1 MTSFRPWLERIAAG
15 MLALSTHAVAW
26 GTPQVR
32 DVLAAA
38 TARSASL
45 DQRAVAE
52 IFRGGAE
59 GRSGTAVVIAVAE
72 DGLPLVAKYHSVDD
86 AAVPSGA
93 AVLLHADGAGERYCV
108 AATPLAVGQHGTW
121 RALAGSARGA
131 AVGESAVAAV
141 GDTMAARLAQLAGGE
156 TVRSGAVLEI
166 PYDGAILLDGRLCV
180 VRAADAADI
189 PSRGA
194 ITAEAREVFRFE
206 LPAGQTV
213 TTWSALAGERA
224 ELRDGLP
231 PGDYRLEIDGGI
243 GVETIGF
250 TVLEP
255 AARDRIWARAD
266 ALARLLGSD
275 RDPLVVQ
282 VAAESLLAHDP
293 PLLVDAHGLLAS
305 LPAGGLTDHL
315 QRLATGVMERLRSPA
330 PAEGARVFVF
340 PAPAPVAD
348 APDDDPRITALRAH
362 VVAGRWDAARPLWH
376 ELLTAEDQRTVGIAR
391 LCRAMFLAQSCAHL
405 DPVAEEA
412 FLAAWAQL
420 SANGSADDRRR
431 TCINYGNFL
440 LRGATAEI
448 HDHTLRMAVGVP
460 LSLVK
465 SAARVSDGM
474 TALEAAFSL
483 ATDDAERA
491 TALVGMAR
499 SHALLADI
507 LSLTVSGGDDGP
519 VVATRT
525 AALSAAAAL
534 ATAAVE
540 AAPPELHDVRAVASE
555 VLGRVAFRSGD
566 MATAEQATGDALREY
581 LATGSLVGVESTH
594 RTLGLIKAV
603 TTPTE
608 ALSHLLVSLEI
619 GDLLRQ
625 RMLQDP
631 AGLARA
637 GFLAQRSY
645 VAERIVGLL
654 VALGRPREALLIA
667 ERSKARSLG
676 DILAARMAGGAT
688 RDVVPQAAV
697 ADDPIHEWPA
707 GIAAVE
713 YLVGAES
720 AWIFTVD
727 SRGEVAAMPIC
738 GPDGSPQPPAQ
749 LVARVQSLLQSLDTL
764 GTRAGRELAKKAA
777 VGQPIAF
784 ERDWQGDLAALYE
797 ILLPPRSRAALTGAS
812 TVVIVPHHVLHY
824 VPFAALVVKPDPDSS
839 ANHMPLPEFLVD
851 QPFALVHAPSLTSWR
866 MLRRGDTRRVREAG
880 VMGIV
885 DFLGEAPALEGVAR
899 DIDNMREVFG
909 PRLTTVVREGDATE
923 EEAAAMLRR
932 PGLVAM
938 CTHGQKVPDQPLA
951 GFLTCR
957 RGPTGDG
964 KLTVS
969 EVYELDVRAD
979 LVILNCCYGGFA
991 DRAPLPG
998 DDLFGMQRALLARGS
1013 GTVVSG
1019 LWDIFDSTAPDL
1031 VRGFCTRLDAG
1042 SGAATALAETQRD
1055 FLARWRAAEPEVMR
1069 FLTHPYYW
1077 AVFTVSGD
1085 DRTTVAAATD
1095 VFRSSDPGQPSQN
1108 GRPHPQE
1115 Q

>member
-1 MTSFRPWLERIAAG
+1 MTLCRPWLERIVAG
-15 MLALSTHAVAW
+15 MLAVSAHAVAW
-26 GTPQVR
+26 ATPQVR
-32 DVLAAA
+32 DILAAA
-38 TARSASL
+38 TARSACL
-45 DQRAVAE
+45 DQKAVAE
-52 IFRGGAE
+52 LFSENAE
-59 GRSGTAVVIAVAE
+59 GRSTTAVVITVAE
-72 DGLPLVAKYHSVDD
+72 DGLPRVTKYQGVDE
-86 AAVPSGA
+86 AVVPSGD
-93 AVLLHADGAGERYCV
+93 AVLLHANGAGERYCFS
-108 AATPLAVGQHGTW
+108 ATPLTAGQHGTW
-121 RALAGSARGA
+121 RTLAGGARGTG
-131 AVGESAVAAV
+131 VGQSAVATV
-141 GDTMAARLAQLAGGE
+141 GDTTAAHLAQLAGGE
-156 TVRSGAVLEI
+156 TVRSGAVLEL
-166 PYDGAILLDGRLCV
+166 PYDGATILDGRLCIR
-180 VRAADAADI
+180 RAADAATV

-194 ITAEAREVFRFE
+194 ITTQAREVLRFE
-206 LPAGQTV
+206 LPDGEAV
-213 TTWSALAGERA
+213 TAWSTLVGERA
-224 ELRDGLP
+224 DLREGLP
-231 PGDYRLEIDGGI
+231 PGDYRLEIDGGV
-243 GVETIGF
+243 GVEAISF
-250 TVLEP
+250 TVLDR
-255 AARDRIWARAD
+255 AARDHLWARAD
-266 ALARLLGSD
+266 ALARLLGSE

-282 VAAESLLAHDP
+282 VAAESLLSHDP
-293 PLLVDAHGLLAS
+293 PLIVDAYALLAS
-305 LPAGGLTDHL
+305 LPADVLTDHL
-315 QRLATGVMERLRSPA
+315 HRLSAGVMERLRSPM
-330 PAEGARVFVF
+330 PADSAGVFVF

-348 APDDDPRITALRAH
+348 APDDDPRITSLRAH

-376 ELLTAEDQRTVGIAR
+376 ELLADKNQRAVGIAR

-405 DPVAEEA
+405 DPVAEEE

-420 SANGSADDRRR
+420 SAHGSADDRRR
-431 TCINYGNFL
+431 TCINYCNFL

-465 SAARVSDGM
+465 SAARISNAM
-474 TALEAAFSL
+474 TALEAAFGL

-507 LSLTVSGGDDGP
+507 LSLAVSGGDDGP

-534 ATAAVE
+534 AAAAIE
-540 AAPPELHDVRAVASE
+540 AAPSELHDVRAVASE

-581 LATGSLVGVESTH
+581 LATGSLVGAESAH
-594 RTLGLIKAV
+594 RTLGLIKAA

-608 ALSHLLVSLEI
+608 ALNHLLVSLEI
-619 GDLLRQ
+619 GDMLRE

-631 AGLARA
+631 AGIARA

-654 VALGRPREALLIA
+654 IALGRPREALLIA

-676 DILAARMAGGAT
+676 DVLAARIAGGAA
-688 RDVVPQAAV
+688 RDIAAQASV

-707 GIAAVE
+707 GVAAVE

-727 SRGEVAAMPIC
+727 SRGEVTAMPVC
-738 GPDGSPQPPAQ
+738 GSDGTPQPPAL
-749 LVARVQSLLQSLDTL
+749 LVARVQSLLQNLDTL
-764 GTRAGRELAKKAA
+764 GTRVGRGLAEKAA
-777 VGQPIAF
+777 AGQPIAF

-797 ILLPPRSRAALTGAS
+797 TLLPPRARATLTDAS

-824 VPFAALVVKPDPDSS
+824 VPFAALVVKSDPNSDT
-839 ANHMPLPEFLVD
+839 NHMPLPEFLID

-866 MLRRGDTRRVREAG
+866 MLRRGDIRRMSEVG

-885 DFLGEAPALEGVAR
+885 DFLGAAPALEGVAR

-923 EEAAAMLRR
+923 EAAAALLRR

-951 GFLTCR
+951 GFLACR
-957 RGPTGDG
+957 PGPRDDG

-969 EVYELDVRAD
+969 EVYGLDVKAD
-979 LVILNCCYGGFA
+979 LVVLNCCYGGFA

-1019 LWDIFDSTAPDL
+1019 LWDIFDATAPDL

-1055 FLARWRAAEPEVMR
+1055 FLARWRVAEPEVMR

-1077 AVFTVSGD
+1077 AVFTVAGD

-1095 VFRSSDPGQPSQN
+1095 VVRSFHPGQPSQD
-1108 GRPHPQE
+1108 GRPQPKE
-1115 Q
+1115 

>member
-1 MTSFRPWLERIAAG
+1 MTSCRPWPLRIVAGLLAAS
-15 MLALSTHAVAW
+15 ASAAAW
-26 GTPQVR
+26 ATPPAC
-32 DVLAAA
+32 DVLAAT

-45 DQRAVAE
+45 DQKTIAE
-52 IFRGGAE
+52 MFRGGAE
-59 GRSGTAVVIAVAE
+59 GRPWTAVVISVAD
-72 DGLPLVAKYHSVDD
+72 DGLPVVAKYHGIDE
-86 AAVPSGA
+86 ATGPTGA
-93 AVLLHADGAGERYCV
+93 AVLLHADGAGEHYCV
-108 AATPLAVGQHGTW
+108 ATTPLTAGQRGAW
-121 RALAGSARGA
+121 RALTGGARGSDVA
-131 AVGESAVAAV
+131 ESAVAAV
-141 GDTMAARLAQLAGGE
+141 GDTTAAHLAQLAGGE
-156 TVRSGAVLEI
+156 TVRSGAMLEI
-166 PYDGAILLDGRLCV
+166 PYDGAILLDGRLSIL
-180 VRAADAADI
+180 RAADAADV
-189 PSRGA
+189 PFHGA
-194 ITAEAREVFRFE
+194 ITTEDRRVLHFE
-206 LPAGQTV
+206 IPTRQTV
-213 TTWSALAGERA
+213 ATWSALAGERA
-224 ELRDGLP
+224 DLRDGLP

-250 TVLEP
+250 TVLER
-255 AARDRIWARAD
+255 AARDRVWARAD

-275 RDPLVVQ
+275 RDPLVAQ
-282 VAAESLLAHDP
+282 VAAESLLSHDP
-293 PLLVDAHGLLAS
+293 PLLVDAHRLLAS
-305 LPAGGLTDHL
+305 LPADSLTDHL
-315 QRLATGVMERLRSPA
+315 QRLAAGVMEWLRSPA
-330 PAEGARVFVF
+330 PGEAARVFVF

-348 APDDDPRITALRAH
+348 APDDNPQVVSLRAH

-376 ELLTAEDQRTVGIAR
+376 ELLSAEDPRTVGIAR

-405 DPVAEEA
+405 DPVADEA

-420 SANGSADDRRR
+420 SAHGSADDRRR
-431 TCINYGNFL
+431 ACINYGNFL

-448 HDHTLRMAVGVP
+448 HDHALRMAVGVP
-460 LSLVK
+460 LSLVS
-465 SAARVSDGM
+465 SAARISDAM
-474 TALEAAFSL
+474 TALEAAFGL

-507 LSLTVSGGDDGP
+507 LSLAVSGGDDGP

-534 ATAAVE
+534 AAAAIE
-540 AAPPELHDVRAVASE
+540 AAPPTLHDVRAVASE
-555 VLGRVAFRSGD
+555 VLGRVAFRDDD
-566 MATAEQATGDALREY
+566 MATAKRATGDALREY
-581 LATGSLVGVESTH
+581 VATGSLVGAESAH
-594 RTLGLIKAV
+594 RTLGLIMAADA
-603 TTPTE
+603 PTE
-608 ALSHLLVSLEI
+608 ALGHLLVSLEI
-619 GDLLRQ
+619 GDLLRE

-654 VALGRPREALLIA
+654 VGLGRPREALLIA

-676 DILAARMAGGAT
+676 DILAARLTGGRGRGVA
-688 RDVVPQAAV
+688 PQASV
-697 ADDPIHEWPA
+697 ADDPINEWPA
-707 GIAAVE
+707 GVAAVE

-727 SRGEVAAMPIC
+727 TRGEVAAMPLS
-738 GPDGSPQPPAQ
+738 GPDGAPRPPAL
-749 LVARVQSLLQSLDTL
+749 LVAQVQNLLQRLDTL
-764 GTRAGRELAKKAA
+764 GTRVGRELAEKAA
-777 VGQPIAF
+777 AGHPISF
-784 ERDWQGDLAALYE
+784 ERDWQSDLSALHE
-797 ILLPPRSRAALTGAS
+797 TLLPPRAHAALTGAS

-839 ANHMPLPEFLVD
+839 TRRMPLPEFLID
-851 QPFALVHAPSLTSWR
+851 KPFALIHAPSLTSWR
-866 MLRRGDTRRVREAG
+866 LLRRDERRLVCEAS
-880 VMGIV
+880 VMGII

-899 DIDNMREVFG
+899 DIDNIREVFG
-909 PRLTTVVREGDATE
+909 QRLTTVVRDGDATE
-923 EEAAAMLRR
+923 AAAAAMLQR

-938 CTHGQKVPDQPLA
+938 CTHGQKMPDHPLA
-951 GFLTCR
+951 GFLSCR
-957 RGPTGDG
+957 RGPTDDG

-1095 VFRSSDPGQPSQN
+1095 VFRSSDQGQPSQN
-1108 GRPHPQE
+1108 GRPHPPE